1 MPGLSRNQRIQW
13 LPIAVTVVC
22 TAALAL
28 LLFTGVRLA
37 ARLQSTSAALQ
48 LASSLTAQP
57 QFLRSELTLIQRGL
71 ETRTYVGNSLRAL
84 EASRSASNQAYAHLD
99 TAMRKGGLA
108 ARTDTA
114 GLYARALALWQPL
127 DAGLARLAQTGST
140 DLYADSAGGST
151 LTVGGAAL
159 KRSVDELLAA
169 QTHATT
175 ALESELG
182 TLAAQ
187 LREAVVHDG
196 QALRGL
202 LLGGAGLAT
211 LLLATMLYFAWRAGR
226 AAEAAAEAERQV
238 GNLLGTVRE
247 GLFLVTADGC
257 IGSAYSDSLPAL
269 LRAGAPAGQA
279 FEELLRPLVDDK
291 TLQSASR
298 YLGLLRRQKVNEE
311 LIESVNPLSQIEVSF
326 PRPQGPAEVRYL
338 SFSFRRARG
347 AGSGSG
353 SGHELLFGA
362 VADVTERVLLQREL
376 EQLRSGQDS
385 QAALLQQLLQAGPQQ
400 LGAFLTN
407 VEVAV
412 RRCNAL
418 LRSPGAAPAELQQK
432 VQGVFREMHALKGE
446 AAALGMQ
453 SFVQRTH
460 AVEDLLDALRA
471 RAELTGDEFV
481 PVVVKLGEL
490 LDHMQLVGSLQE
502 HMTLGRSTA
511 AAGELPAEKHG
522 DTAVIAPQAAPATPQ
537 TAGLEHSLQRL
548 ASEITASGERSVR
561 LACEGLDRVPA
572 EYQAPV
578 RDLCIQLVRNAIV
591 HGIEPGAA
599 RAAAGKPPA
608 GTVRV
613 RFNDANPGEYSLLVE
628 DDGQGLDPE
637 QIRARALERGLL
649 DAQQAAAL
657 DRSGA
662 FRLIFQSGFSTAA
675 EVTEHA
681 GRGVGLDVVNSTVR
695 ACGGRIGIAT
705 TAGKYTRFKTVFP
718 RRAAADAAQP
728 SAA

>member
-37 ARLQSTSAALQ
+37 ARLQSASAALQ

-99 TAMRKGGLA
+99 AAMRKGGLA
-108 ARTDTA
+108 TRTDTA

-127 DAGLARLAQTGST
+127 DAGLARLAQTGRT

-151 LTVGGAAL
+151 LTAGGAAL

-247 GLFLVTADGC
+247 GLFLVTADGR

-269 LRAGAPAGQA
+269 LRASAPAGQA

-347 AGSGSG
+347 AGLVPAPGTTCCSARWPTSP
-353 SGHELLFGA
+353 SA
-362 VADVTERVLLQREL
+362 CCCSANSSSCAPARTRRPRCCSSCCRPD
-376 EQLRSGQDS
+376 RSS
-385 QAALLQQLLQAGPQQ
+385 SAPSSPMSRSRCAAAM
-400 LGAFLTN
+400 
-407 VEVAV
+407 
-412 RRCNAL
+412 RCC
-418 LRSPGAAPAELQQK
+418 AAPAP
-432 VQGVFREMHALKGE
+432 
-446 AAALGMQ
+446 
-453 SFVQRTH
+453 QRPICSRRSRACSARCTPSR
-460 AVEDLLDALRA
+460 AKPRRSACSPSCSARTRSRTCWMRCARA
-471 RAELTGDEFV
+471 R
-481 PVVVKLGEL
+481 
-490 LDHMQLVGSLQE
+490 
-502 HMTLGRSTA
+502 
-511 AAGELPAEKHG
+511 
-522 DTAVIAPQAAPATPQ
+522 
-537 TAGLEHSLQRL
+537 
-548 ASEITASGERSVR
+548 
-561 LACEGLDRVPA
+561 
-572 EYQAPV
+572 
-578 RDLCIQLVRNAIV
+578 N
-591 HGIEPGAA
+591 
-599 RAAAGKPPA
+599 
-608 GTVRV
+608 
-613 RFNDANPGEYSLLVE
+613 
-628 DDGQGLDPE
+628 
-637 QIRARALERGLL
+637 
-649 DAQQAAAL
+649 
-657 DRSGA
+657 
-662 FRLIFQSGFSTAA
+662 
-675 EVTEHA
+675 
-681 GRGVGLDVVNSTVR
+681 
-695 ACGGRIGIAT
+695 
-705 TAGKYTRFKTVFP
+705 
-718 RRAAADAAQP
+718 
-728 SAA
+728 

>member
-1 MPGLSRNQRIQW
+1 
-13 LPIAVTVVC
+13 
-22 TAALAL
+22 
-28 LLFTGVRLA
+28 
-37 ARLQSTSAALQ
+37 
-48 LASSLTAQP
+48 
-57 QFLRSELTLIQRGL
+57 
-71 ETRTYVGNSLRAL
+71 
-84 EASRSASNQAYAHLD
+84 
-99 TAMRKGGLA
+99 MRKGGLA
-108 ARTDTA
+108 TRRDTA
-114 GLYARALALWQPL
+114 GLYARALTLWQPL
-127 DAGLARLAQTGST
+127 DAGLARLAQTGRT

-151 LTVGGAAL
+151 LTAGGAAL
-159 KRSVDELLAA
+159 KRSVDELLAT

-182 TLAAQ
+182 MLAAQ

-211 LLLATMLYFAWRAGR
+211 LLLATMLYFAWRASR

-247 GLFLVTADGC
+247 GLFLVTADGR

-269 LRAGAPAGQA
+269 LRANAPAGQA
-279 FEELLRPLVDDK
+279 FEALLRPLVDDR

-347 AGSGSG
+347 AGAGSG
-353 SGHELLFGA
+353 SGHDLLFGA

-385 QAALLQQLLQAGPQQ
+385 QAAVLLQLLQAGPQQ

-418 LRSPGAAPAELQQK
+418 LRNPGAAPAELQQK

-446 AAALGMQ
+446 AATLGMQ
-453 SFVQRTH
+453 SFVQRAH
-460 AVEDLLDALRA
+460 AVEDLLDALRS

-502 HMTLGRSTA
+502 HMTLARSA
-511 AAGELPAEKHG
+511 VPGELPAARHG
-522 DTAVIAPQAAPATPQ
+522 DTAVIAPQTAMAPPPA
-537 TAGLEHSLQRL
+537 AGLEQSLQRL
-548 ASEITASGERSVR
+548 ASGITSSGERSVR

-572 EYQAPV
+572 DYQGPV

-591 HGIEPGAA
+591 HGIEPGAT

-681 GRGVGLDVVNSTVR
+681 GRGVGLDVVNTIVR

-705 TAGKYTRFKTVFP
+705 AAGKYTRFKTVFP
-718 RRAAADAAQP
+718 RRAAVEAAHP